1 MEGNMKRVKK
11 GILYI
16 SIIML
21 MFSMIITEPV
31 PVHAYINV
39 PAVSAY
45 TLVKNQFINFVPP
58 ILTIYYS
65 YP

>member
-1 MEGNMKRVKK
+1 MKRVKK

-39 PAVSAY
+39 PSTVR
-45 TLVKNQFINFVPP
+45 VG
-58 ILTIYYS
+58 IYYVNS
-65 YP
+65 YQNTTVTSFTASASGELM